1 MKGLSL
7 HPKREENVELTCDD
21 LNEIAKR
28 ATSTVACSPAS
39 ALTTAQSFILV
50 AASAT
55 IGSVFLIVD
64 ENLKLLLLILIIRR
78 NQEIL
83 IKMNLEIFKIF
94 FFFIN

>member
-7 HPKREENVELTCDD
+7 HPKSKENVELTCDD
-21 LNEIAKR
+21 LNEIAKG
-28 ATSTVACSPAS
+28 ATGTVACSPAS

-64 ENLKLLLLILIIRR
+64 ANSKTLTIDPNYTEESGNTNKDESGNFQNFLL
-78 NQEIL
+78 
-83 IKMNLEIFKIF
+83 FY
-94 FFFIN
+94 